1 MKCLYYLLFSLLLFS
16 CNGDNP
22 IVDDPI
28 EQDAPLEVSSTKVT
42 LSPNRTYAEITII
55 KGAGNYSVSSSNEAV
70 AQTVL
75 IDTMLYITGYNIG
88 NATVTLSDQ
97 DSNQVKIKVTINE
110 LIARVVPL
118 SAIVFVKIGDTKN
131 ISNTDPN
138 PMFYLMDTA
147 SVVQVGGTA
156 DNVQITAKK
165 KGVADLYYLK
175 DYWPT
180 TIYNIHSVEHYH
192 FIVSPTTGSLRLA
205 VGAESEYYI
214 LSGCGSY
221 SLTISNPNVISA
233 ELLAWPLEPT
243 ITQNNPRIV
252 HIKALQKGTSEL
264 TITNDETSEAKTVI
278 ITVV

>member
-16 CNGDNP
+16 CKDDNP
-22 IVDDPI
+22 VDENPI
-28 EQDAPLEVSSTKVT
+28 EQVAPLVVSSTKVT
-42 LSPNRTYAEITII
+42 LSPKRSYAEIII
-55 KGAGNYSVSSSNEAV
+55 EKGAGNYRVSSSDETV
-70 AQTVL
+70 AQTIL
-75 IDTMLYITGYNIG
+75 IDTMLYIAGNNIG
-88 NATVTLSDQ
+88 KATVTLSDQ
-97 DSNQVKIKVTINE
+97 DNNQVKIKVTINE

-131 ISNTDPN
+131 ISNTDTN

-180 TIYNIHSVEHYH
+180 IIYNIHAVEHYY

-221 SLTISNPNVISA
+221 SLTISNPNVLSA
-233 ELLAWPLEPT
+233 ELLAWPIEPT
-243 ITQNNPRIV
+243 INDNNPRIV
-252 HIKALQKGTSEL
+252 HIKALEKGTSDL
-264 TITNDETSEAKTVI
+264 IITNVETSEAKTVI
-278 ITVV
+278 VTVV